1 MGVRIN
7 TNIEALNAQRNLS
20 ITALAFGK
28 SVEKLSSG
36 LRINKAAD
44 DAAGLSISE
53 KLRAQVRG
61 LNQAVRNAQ
70 DGISMLQT
78 AEGALNEVDSM
89 LQRTRELAV
98 QASNDTLSDNDRT
111 AINTELQQLK
121 NEINGIAS
129 RTKFNGKSLLAG
141 SLVTSLAGAT
151 GADLIVNDAVTNLGE
166 TAVATAIDV
175 SGAQAGKTYT
185 ITASGTNLVLT
196 RSGDSV
202 AQTIAAGGAVAANG
216 SRVLNWSSLGVKVT
230 LVSAAGM
237 TEANL
242 IAGLTDAANDTI
254 VTAAGSG
261 SANIQIG
268 SEASDT
274 LGVSFDQ
281 IDLGGAVG
289 QAALDDL
296 ASALTTYNG
305 GVGSRTAATSADLIT
320 KTDAAIDYVNGKRA
334 SLGAAQNRLE
344 HTIANLGVASE
355 NLSASESRIRDVDLA
370 AEMVNF
376 TKNQILQQAGTSILA
391 QANSAPQSVLQLLQ

>member
-1 MGVRIN
+1 MGVRVN